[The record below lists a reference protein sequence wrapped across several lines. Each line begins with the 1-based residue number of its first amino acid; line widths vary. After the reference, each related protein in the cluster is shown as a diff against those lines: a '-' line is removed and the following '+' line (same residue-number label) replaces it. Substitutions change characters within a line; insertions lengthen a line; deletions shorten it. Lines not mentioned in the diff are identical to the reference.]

1 MEEEGSKVLGPHI
14 MGVMGEF
21 TAAQVLKRE
30 DRINDKRDDDDVYPY
45 DYSESWW
52 WSDTGYAVRYA
63 LICVILAIILLYFVG
78 GYCHARSRLK
88 KGQPPLAYHRWM
100 VQRSA
105 RYEQPQHQQSYP
117 YRPDPYAQGYAM
129 HGYAPPPNPPPAYH
143 GDAPPA
149 YYPPEGASKAMA
161 DQNYQVPPR
170 PENQGESSTAA
181 TAPQAPRP

>member
-1 MEEEGSKVLGPHI
+1 MGKVA
-14 MGVMGEF
+14 
-21 TAAQVLKRE
+21 AAQML
-30 DRINDKRDDDDVYPY
+30 KRDDDDGDEYPY
-45 DYSESWW
+45 YYSDSWW

-78 GYCHARSRLK
+78 GYLHARSRLK

-105 RYEQPQHQQSYP
+105 RYERPAHQQSSYP
-117 YRPDPYAQGYAM
+117 YGPDPYAQGYAM

-161 DQNYQVPPR
+161 DQNYHAPPR
-170 PENQGESSTAA
+170 PENQGESSTAS
-181 TAPQAPRP
+181 QAPRP